1 MWQSL
6 LLKLGM
12 FAATMGVVFWIGW
25 TLPASFDRE
34 HDLTAKSFE
43 GSKAEIASG
52 SGSATAVSPS
62 PVALLSDQ
70 PSTAA
75 APKRSHQGLL
85 DLNRATEQDFDALPG
100 IGPQLAE
107 RIMEYRQSVG
117 AFHSLDELR
126 AVKGIGKKKFERIRP
141 LVTVTSDAGSFRQR
155 EEGDMS
161 ELSRQLELILRG
173 VVEVIQRAELESKLT
188 RSLKE
193 NRPLR
198 VKAGFDPTAP
208 DLHLGHT
215 VLIHK
220 LKHFQ
225 ELGHHVIFL
234 IGDFTGMIGDPT
246 GQSETRVALS
256 KEKVLENAKTYE
268 RQIFKI
274 LDPAKTLVEFN
285 SRWMSTMTAEGLIHL
300 SAHSSVARM
309 LERDDFHKRYHE
321 QKPISIHEF
330 MYPLVQGYDSVAL
343 KSDIE
348 LGGTDQKFN
357 LLVGRELQRD
367 YGQEPQV
374 VITMPLLEGT
384 DGVKK
389 MSKSVG
395 NYIALEDKPNDMF
408 GKLMSISDTLMLR
421 YYELLTTEDLGRS
434 QGRSIRW
441 RRSKSLAALI
451 VARYHGAEAG
461 QQARAAFQQKF
472 QEREFPSEPD
482 VRLTLTPADL
492 REGQTISLVD
502 LVTKTGLVPSKSEA
516 RRLIIQGGLEVDEQK
531 QSDANAVLPIVTG
544 RAYRLKIGRRKF
556 ALVELRP

>member
-1 MWQSL
+1 
-6 LLKLGM
+6 
-12 FAATMGVVFWIGW
+12 
-25 TLPASFDRE
+25 
-34 HDLTAKSFE
+34 
-43 GSKAEIASG
+43 
-52 SGSATAVSPS
+52 
-62 PVALLSDQ
+62 
-70 PSTAA
+70 
-75 APKRSHQGLL
+75 
-85 DLNRATEQDFDALPG
+85 
-100 IGPQLAE
+100 
-107 RIMEYRQSVG
+107 
-117 AFHSLDELR
+117 
-126 AVKGIGKKKFERIRP
+126 
-141 LVTVTSDAGSFRQR
+141 
-155 EEGDMS
+155 MS
-161 ELSRQLELILRG
+161 ELSRQLDLILRG

-309 LERDDFHKRYHE
+309 LERDDFRKRYHE

-357 LLVGRELQRD
+357 LLMGRELQRD

-389 MSKSVG
+389 MSKSQG
-395 NYIALEDKPNDMF
+395 NYIALEDTPNDMF
-408 GKLMSISDTLMLR
+408 GKLMSISDMLMLR
-421 YYELLTTEDLGRS
+421 YYELLTTEDLPTVKAAHPMEAK
-434 QGRSIRW
+434 Q
-441 RRSKSLAALI
+441 SLAEKI
-451 VARYHGAEAG
+451 VARYHGDDAAK
-461 QQARAAFQQKF
+461 QARAGFQQKF
-472 QEREFPSEPD
+472 SEREFPSEPD
-482 VRLTLTPADL
+482 VRVTLSTADL
-492 REGQTISLVD
+492 RDGHTISLVD
-502 LVTKTGLVPSKSEA
+502 LVAKTGLVPSKSEA
-516 RRLIIQGGLEVDEQK
+516 RRLIIQGGVEVDEQK
-531 QSDANAVLPIVTG
+531 QRDANAVLPIVPG
-544 RAYRLKIGRRKF
+544 RSYRLKIGRRKF
-556 ALVELRP
+556 ALIELREESPGVS